1 MSFSLESMWESM
13 GLLAKGVSITLLVM
27 GLLTVAVVVE
37 RWIVLFRSRRNSRRF
52 AREVGPLIEGGH
64 LEQAAVH
71 AEKFP
76 ASHLATLLGAGLR
89 TFLEARAKGSAANP
103 IELTKRELARRSE
116 VVGASLRRGLG
127 ILASVGS
134 VAPFVGLFGTVV
146 GIISA
151 FHGIA
156 ETGSGGISSVAG
168 GIAEAL
174 VVTGLGL
181 AVAVPA
187 VLFFNWLS
195 ARFDAMQLALDT
207 AASELLDQLEV
218 TLAGGDAQGIRERR
232 AEDRPFAGRPE
243 EESDAVATAA
253 A

>member
-1 MSFSLESMWESM
+1 MSFSLEGMWQSM
-13 GLLAKGVSITLLVM
+13 GLLAKGVSIALLVM

-37 RWIVLFRSRRNSRRF
+37 RWIVLFRSRRHSRRF
-52 AREVGPLIEGGH
+52 AREVGPLIEVGH
-64 LEQAAVH
+64 LEQAAAH
-71 AEKFP
+71 SEKFP
-76 ASHLATLLGAGLR
+76 ASHLAALLGAGLR
-89 TFLEARAKGSAANP
+89 TFLEARARGSAAHP
-103 IELTKRELARRSE
+103 IELTRRELARRSE
-116 VVGASLRRGLG
+116 VLGAGLRRGLG

-195 ARFDAMQLALDT
+195 SRFDALQLALDT

-218 TLAGGDAQGIRERR
+218 SLGGGDAQGVRERCAEER
-232 AEDRPFAGRPE
+232 AFAERPE

>member
-1 MSFSLESMWESM
+1 MDFNLESMWEQM
-13 GLLAKGVSITLLVM
+13 GFLAKAVSVTLLVM
-27 GLLTVAVVVE
+27 GLATLAVVVE
-37 RWIVLFRSRRNSRRF
+37 RGIMLVRARRNSRKF
-52 AREVGPLIEGGH
+52 ARELSPL
-64 LEQAAVH
+64 LERGDHAQAVLRAAKFTASPLAV
-71 AEKFP
+71 
-76 ASHLATLLGAGLR
+76 LLGAGLR
-89 TFLEARAKGSAANP
+89 AYLEAEQKPQKKLSS
-103 IELTKRELARRSE
+103 IELAKRELGRRIE
-116 VVGASLRRGLG
+116 AVGAGLRRGLG

-187 VLFFNWLS
+187 VLFFNYLS
-195 ARFDAMQLALDT
+195 TRCDSLQLALET
-207 AASELLDQLEV
+207 AASELLDHLEV
-218 TLAGGDAQGIRERR
+218 EHGGTLPSDDGE
-232 AEDRPFAGRPE
+232 EDVSAK
-243 EESDAVATAA
+243 AA
-253 A
+253 

>member
-13 GLLAKGVSITLLVM
+13 GVLARGVTIVLLVM
-27 GLLTVAVVVE
+27 GLFTVAVVVE
-37 RWIVLFRSRRNSRRF
+37 RWIVLFRSRRHSRRF
-52 AREVGPLIEGGH
+52 AREIGALIEQGH
-64 LEQAAVH
+64 YEQAAVH
-71 AEKFP
+71 ADRFP
-76 ASHLATLLGAGLR
+76 ASHLAMLLGAGLR
-89 TFLEARAKGSAANP
+89 TFLEARKKGGSADP

-134 VAPFVGLFGTVV
+134 TAPFVGLFGTVV
-146 GIISA
+146 GIINA

-181 AVAVPA
+181 AVAIPA
-187 VLFFNWLS
+187 VLLFNWLS

-218 TLAGGDAQGIRERR
+218 DWTAGGGGPRDRR
-232 AEDRPFAGRPE
+232 ASDRLFAARDEEDAHVAAT
-243 EESDAVATAA
+243 AVA
-253 A
+253 